1 MRDITV
7 AQFMHRYHVD
17 ALQARRVGT
26 LAYTVLRKLNAD
38 SGEPDEAAVQ
48 GVAWAAKLH
57 EIGISVAYGGYH
69 KHSAYIVGNAD
80 MPGFSRDEQARLSL
94 LVQAHRRSLHKIA
107 KQIDELDVGWDMV
120 FSMRLA
126 ALFCRSR
133 SDVAPSSLQVR
144 RQGKRF
150 RVSLGKEWLRRNP
163 LTATALLDEMREW
176 DGIGFELRMPELEEF
191 EAAGELALAS

>member
-26 LAYTVLRKLNAD
+26 LAYTLLRKLSAD
-38 SGEPDEAAVQ
+38 SGELGEAAVQ

-120 FSMRLA
+120 FSLRLA